1 MRNIQT
7 EVLVIG
13 GGATG
18 TGVLRDLAMR
28 GFNAVLV
35 EQRDFSHGTTGRY
48 HGLLHSGGRYV
59 VKDPQAARE
68 CIAENQVLRRIMPHC
83 IEDTGGFFVL
93 TPEDDPDYP
102 HYFLAGCK
110 AAGIPVEEISIP
122 QMLREEPYLNPKIT
136 RCFRVPD
143 AAADSFLASE
153 LNAASA
159 KEHGAEV
166 LTYHPLRTLL
176 RAGDRVYGA
185 ICENLI
191 TGESVQID
199 AEMVINAAGAWAGK
213 IAEKAGI
220 FVRILPGK
228 GTLLALSHRFLNTV
242 VNRCK
247 IPSDGDIIVPIHT
260 VSVIGTTD
268 IQIADPDRVSIE
280 PWEVNLLLEEG
291 EKLVPGL
298 KGMRILRAWAGI
310 RPLYQDSATASS
322 RDISRAFA
330 LLDHERRD
338 GVSGFI
344 TITGGKW
351 TTYRLMAEETVDLVC
366 KKLGVDRPCRTQL
379 EPLPGSTSKKYHHLG
394 ERLEKVEKEDTFGSL
409 FCECEY
415 VTRDALVRAILKDGA
430 NTLDDVRRDVRLG
443 MGPCQGGFCTIRAA
457 GLLHEL
463 KYTGVEQ
470 TNGAIRDFLEE
481 RWKGLVPVLWGS
493 QLRQERL
500 NEFIYINLFGIEQ
513 LPGTAHASRLSA
525 EPYESPI
532 TVEELRPGPP
542 AEPKGEPQR
551 SVRPSGVS
559 DNRPFEWIVIG
570 GGLAGLFAAWLLAS
584 KGGKTAVITMGWGRT
599 HWSTGCIDVL
609 GCFSGEDRSPI
620 TDLTLALRKIK
631 QVNPVHPY
639 SVLGIRILEEAI
651 GCFLEFSG
659 ANGYPFK
666 GSLEKN
672 WLLPTSLG
680 ARRPTCLAPLTM
692 VAGDLSS
699 KEPMLIVGFEG
710 FTDFYPRLI
719 AENLASS
726 GYPVRDVVLDIPL
739 LREKKIISPLHLA
752 LLFEQAEFRDQVID
766 ALHRRL
772 GDARRIGLPAVLGIE
787 NATSIHAELEA
798 ELGLPVF
805 EIPGLPPSV
814 PGIRI
819 HNALVNA
826 IKKSRGRIFNGI
838 KISGFEGMNGRINS
852 LQCEAAARIL
862 NQPAEHYVLA
872 TGGILGG
879 GITGEKDGS
888 LRETVFHL
896 PCVGPH
902 SRSDWFT
909 PQFLGPNGQ
918 PVYLTG
924 VVADNKLR
932 PIDQDDRILF
942 SNLKIAGTILAGG
955 DYLRER
961 SMDGVD
967 LVSAYK
973 IARSVQL

>member
-1 MRNIQT
+1 MRKIKT

-28 GFNAVLV
+28 GFAAVLV
-35 EQRDFSHGTTGRY
+35 EQRDLSHGTTGRY

-68 CIAENQVLRRIMPHC
+68 CIIENQILRRIMPHC

-93 TPEDDPDYP
+93 TPHDDPDYP

-110 AAGIPVEEISIP
+110 AAGIPVEEISIH
-122 QMLREEPYLNPKIT
+122 QMLREEPYLNPEIN

-159 KEHGAEV
+159 KEHGAKV
-166 LTYHPLRTLL
+166 LTYHPLHALL
-176 RAGDRVYGA
+176 RNGDRVTGA
-185 ICENLI
+185 ICENLL
-191 TGESVQID
+191 TGESVHIEAD
-199 AEMVINAAGAWAGK
+199 LVINAAGAWAGK
-213 IAEKAGI
+213 VAEKANLI
-220 FVRILPGK
+220 VRILPGK
-228 GTLLALSHRFLNTV
+228 GTLVALCHRFLNTV

-268 IQIADPDRVSIE
+268 IQISDPNRVSIE
-280 PWEVNLLLEEG
+280 LWEVNLLLEEG
-291 EKLVPGL
+291 GKLVPGL
-298 KGMRILRAWAGI
+298 KEMRILRAWAGI
-310 RPLYQDSATASS
+310 RPLYQDSATSRS
-322 RDISRAFA
+322 RDISRAFT

-344 TITGGKW
+344 TITSGKW

-366 KKLGVDRPCRTQL
+366 KKLGVERPCRTQS
-379 EPLPGSTSKKYHHLG
+379 EPLPGSTSKKYYHLG
-394 ERLEKVEKEDTFGSL
+394 ERLDKVEKDDTFGTL

-415 VTRDALVRAILKDGA
+415 VTRDVLVKAILNEGA
-430 NTLDDVRRDVRLG
+430 NTLDDIRRDVRLG

-463 KYTGVEQ
+463 KNPGVEQ

-481 RWKGLVPVLWGS
+481 RWKGLVPVLWGA

-500 NEFIYINLFGIEQ
+500 NEFIYLNLLSIDQ
-513 LPGTAHASRLSA
+513 LPGTAYGGRLSA
-525 EPYESPI
+525 ELYESPLAI
-532 TVEELRPGPP
+532 EEVRRESMAGPK
-542 AEPKGEPQR
+542 EGHHR
-551 SVRPSGVS
+551 SVLPPGAS
-559 DNRPFEWIVIG
+559 DNQPFEWIVIG
-570 GGLAGLFAAWLLAS
+570 GGLAGLFTTWLLAS
-584 KGGKTAVITMGWGRT
+584 KGRRTALITMGWGRT

-609 GCFSGEDRSPI
+609 GHFPGENQYPI
-620 TDLTLALRKIK
+620 TDLTRALRKLK

-639 SVLGIRILEEAI
+639 SILGRRILDEAI
-651 GCFLEFSG
+651 ECFLEFCG

-680 ARRPTCLAPLTM
+680 AQRPTCLAPLTM
-692 VAGDLSS
+692 VAGDLSN
-699 KEPMLIVGFEG
+699 KDPMLIVGFEG
-710 FTDFYPRLI
+710 FTDFYPSLI

-726 GYPVRDVVLDIPL
+726 GYPARGILLDLHL
-739 LREKKIISPLHLA
+739 LREKKIKSPFHLA
-752 LLFEQAEFRDQVID
+752 VLFEHAAFRDELIT
-766 ALHRRL
+766 ALRARL
-772 GDARRIGLPAVLGIE
+772 GDAGRIGLPAVLGIE
-787 NATSIHAELEA
+787 NAASIHAELEG

-819 HNALVNA
+819 HNLLVNS
-826 IKKSRGRIFNGI
+826 IRESGGRIFNGL
-838 KISGFEGMNGRINS
+838 KVSRYESKNGAIAS
-852 LQCEAAARIL
+852 VQSEAAARL
-862 NQPAEHYVLA
+862 VNQRAEHFVLA

-879 GITGEKDGS
+879 GITGKEDGS
-888 LRETVFHL
+888 LKETIFQL
-896 PCVGPH
+896 PCVGPG
-902 SRSDWFT
+902 SKMDWFT
-909 PQFLGPNGQ
+909 PQFLGPEGQ

-924 VVADNKLR
+924 AVANKQLW
-932 PIDQDDRILF
+932 PIDQNDRVLF
-942 SNLKIAGTILAGG
+942 SNLHIAGTILAGG

-967 LVSAYK
+967 LVSAFK
-973 IARSVQL
+973 IGRSAEP